1 MELYTVKVKN
11 KMDFKMKQE
20 TYELFKNAD
29 VETIVVRIEKELQTR
44 NESPFWADK
53 VVPFS
58 RAILSVL
65 VPLREMDLLFTPE
78 GKKTDTLTPEL
89 FLEWSDFLSLKTLAF
104 TLSKSNEEGRLM
116 RTALDEAQC
125 LKYEPIDLETLG
137 AYLSR
142 YTVNLERE
150 ELDFPIANYNLHQG
164 VSNVIKS
171 LL

>member
-1 MELYTVKVKN
+1 
-11 KMDFKMKQE
+11 MKPE

-29 VETIVVRIEKELQTR
+29 VDTIVKNIDAELQTR

-65 VPLREMDLLFTPE
+65 IPLREMHLLFTPE
-78 GKKTDTLTPEL
+78 GNPVEELTPEL

-104 TLSKSNEEGRLM
+104 TLAQSNEAGVLQ
-116 RTALDEAQC
+116 RTAYAQD
-125 LKYEPIDLETLG
+125 KVKEYTPIDLQLLG
-137 AYLSR
+137 EYLSR
-142 YTVNLERE
+142 YTVNLEKE
-150 ELDFPIANYNLHQG
+150 DLDFPIANYNLHQG

>member
-1 MELYTVKVKN
+1 
-11 KMDFKMKQE
+11 MKPE

-29 VETIVVRIEKELQTR
+29 LDTIVNIIEIELQTR

-65 VPLREMDLLFTPE
+65 IPLREMHLLFTPE
-78 GKKTDTLTPEL
+78 GKPTEELTPEL

-104 TLSKSNEEGRLM
+104 TLAQSNEAGILQ
-116 RTALDEAQC
+116 RTAYAPEKA
-125 LKYEPIDLETLG
+125 KEYRPIDLQLLG
-137 AYLSR
+137 EYLSR
-142 YTVNLERE
+142 YTVNLEKE
-150 ELDFPIANYNLHQG
+150 DLDFPIANYNLHQG